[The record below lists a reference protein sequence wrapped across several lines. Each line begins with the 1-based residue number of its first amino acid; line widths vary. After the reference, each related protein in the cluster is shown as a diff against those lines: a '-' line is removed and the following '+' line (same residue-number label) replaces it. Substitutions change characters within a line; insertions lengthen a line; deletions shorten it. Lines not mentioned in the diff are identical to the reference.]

1 MRALGLIVAA
11 LITLPAWAQQPV
23 QPPPD
28 PDPVYVALGRMLAE
42 AQQRE
47 ASALIAAEGQRRIAV
62 DAQRRLAE
70 AEAKLHAQEPPK

>member
-11 LITLPAWAQQPV
+11 LITLPAW
-23 QPPPD
+23 
-28 PDPVYVALGRMLAE
+28 

-70 AEAKLHAQEPPK
+70 AEAKLHAQEPVK